1 MELTDNTAPKWNQ
14 WTPKDVIYGVAIPTV
29 VAFIIIAISMSNSFA
44 AMALKY
50 ILLEAIVVVA
60 VPMLVG
66 LVWNQW
72 AGGATGF
79 LMGGLYTLYFAD
91 QLYSSQGSGDISLLG
106 NLVSAMLIG
115 YVAGA
120 LSKRSGSFK
129 RMLIA
134 GVAAGFMGSLIV
146 IFTSNYSAILG
157 PATLSGSLTTFL
169 PRVLAGIIVPIIARE
184 FIKHTYSPMA
194 ARPAAEPINTEV
206 P

>member
-1 MELTDNTAPKWNQ
+1 MKHTENNSQKWNK
-14 WTPKDVIYGVAIPTV
+14 WTLKDLIFGVAIPTI
-29 VAFIIIAISMSNSFA
+29 VAFIIIGISMSNSFE

-60 VPMLVG
+60 LPMLIG

-79 LMGGLYTLYFAD
+79 LMGSLYTLYFAD
-91 QLYSSQGSGDISLLG
+91 QLYASQGSLDISLIG

-120 LSKRSGSFK
+120 LNKRSSRLK
-129 RMLIA
+129 RLLIA
-134 GVAAGFMGSLIV
+134 GVVAGFMGSLIV

-157 PATLSGSLTTFL
+157 PATLGGSVTTLL
-169 PRVLAGIIVPIIARE
+169 PRVLAGIIVPLFART
-184 FIKHTYSPMA
+184 FLQHGGNHKSTMPNH
-194 ARPAAEPINTEV
+194 
-206 P
+206 

>member
-1 MELTDNTAPKWNQ
+1 MEHTDSTAPKWNQ
-14 WTPKDVIYGVAIPTV
+14 WTPKDVIFGIAIPTI
-29 VAFIIIAISMSNSFA
+29 VAFVIIAISMSNSFA
-44 AMALKY
+44 AMAIKY

-91 QLYSSQGSGDISLLG
+91 QLYSSQGSSDISLLG

-120 LSKRSGSFK
+120 LNKRSGSLK
-129 RMLIA
+129 RLLIA
-134 GVAAGFMGSLIV
+134 GVVAGFMGSLIV
-146 IFTSNYSAILG
+146 VFTSNYSAILG
-157 PATLSGSLTTFL
+157 PATLGGSVTTFL
-169 PRVLAGIIVPIIARE
+169 PRVLAGIIVPLVA
-184 FIKHTYSPMA
+184 MA
-194 ARPAAEPINTEV
+194 FLRHGGKKKSMPN
-206 P
+206 

>member
-1 MELTDNTAPKWNQ
+1 MRYKEGNVSKLLFG
-14 WTPKDVIYGVAIPTV
+14 IIIPTV
-29 VAFIIIAISMSNSFA
+29 IAFLIIGIAMSTSFA
-44 AMALKY
+44 AMAIKY

-91 QLYSSQGSGDISLLG
+91 QLYASQGSGDISLLG

-120 LSKRSGSFK
+120 LNKRSSSFKNLLISGVIAGILGSF
-129 RMLIA
+129 
-134 GVAAGFMGSLIV
+134 IV
-146 IFTSNYSAILG
+146 VFTSNYSTILG
-157 PATLSGSLTTFL
+157 PATLGGSATTFL
-169 PRVLAGIIVPIIARE
+169 PRVLAGVIVPIVARA
-184 FIKHTYSPMA
+184 FINHAPTHMA
-194 ARPAAEPINTEV
+194 PTPAAEHINTEV
-206 P
+206 H